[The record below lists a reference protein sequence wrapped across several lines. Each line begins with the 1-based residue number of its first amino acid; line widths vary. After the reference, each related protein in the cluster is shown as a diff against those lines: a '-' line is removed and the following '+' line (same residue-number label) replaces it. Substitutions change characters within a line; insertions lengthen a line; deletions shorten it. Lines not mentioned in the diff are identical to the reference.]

1 MTLLVHGMERTCY
14 VLPKVKGKAR
24 NTLSEEEENKLIGN
38 VYTEME
44 ETRKRRFKDIT
55 TWKCKGV
62 SRKYAFE
69 MQIPHGTHRFLKV
82 KYPASMPPLPAAL
95 TGNTFECVFGAQQ
108 SMLEL
113 FILKRKL
120 KGPCWLT
127 LNNFKKVT
135 DYRRSWSK
143 HEIVIDSP
151 KDCIVTIDDL
161 NKPSPPMVSLSFT
174 MKCAKNQHNTN
185 EIAML
190 SCIVNTKINQDGPT
204 KEENLSSFTMLR
216 KLD

>member
-1 MTLLVHGMERTCY
+1 MERICY

-44 ETRKRRFKDIT
+44 EKRKTRFKDIT

-62 SRKYAFE
+62 SRKYSFE
-69 MQIPHGTHRFLKV
+69 MPIPHGQHRFLKV
-82 KYPASMPPLPAAL
+82 KYPASMPPLPAQL
-95 TGNTFECVFGAQQ
+95 TGNTFECVFGANQ

-120 KGPCWLT
+120 KGPCWVT
-127 LNNFKKVT
+127 INGFKKVT
-135 DYRRSWSK
+135 DYRRSWAK
-143 HEIVIDSP
+143 HEISIENP
-151 KDCIVTIDDL
+151 KDLNVTIDDL
-161 NKPSPPMVSLSFT
+161 NKPSPPMVSMAFT

-185 EIAML
+185 EIAMM
-190 SCIVNTKINQDGPT
+190 SCIVNSKINQDGPT
-204 KEENLSSFTMLR
+204 KEENFQSFTLVR